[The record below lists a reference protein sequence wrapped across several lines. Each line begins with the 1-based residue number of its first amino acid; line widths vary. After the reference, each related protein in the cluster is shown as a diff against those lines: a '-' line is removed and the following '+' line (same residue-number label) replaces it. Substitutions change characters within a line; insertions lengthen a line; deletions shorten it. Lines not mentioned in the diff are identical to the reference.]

1 MAKIVPRPSTN
12 AMACV
17 AAERPVVAPRLGG
30 MRASTATTWPE
41 EPSSR
46 RWCSTDQRMNLLK
59 LASSTMPVVST
70 DTTEAVVYLRN
81 EQQLGVVRSKQH
93 AQQGA
98 TPATLTCKT

>member
-1 MAKIVPRPSTN
+1 
-12 AMACV
+12 MACV

-59 LASSTMPVVST
+59 LASSTIPVVST

-81 EQQLGVVRSKQH
+81 EQQLGVVRSKQVCTTRRNASH
-93 AQQGA
+93 THLQNLMLVTG
-98 TPATLTCKT
+98 